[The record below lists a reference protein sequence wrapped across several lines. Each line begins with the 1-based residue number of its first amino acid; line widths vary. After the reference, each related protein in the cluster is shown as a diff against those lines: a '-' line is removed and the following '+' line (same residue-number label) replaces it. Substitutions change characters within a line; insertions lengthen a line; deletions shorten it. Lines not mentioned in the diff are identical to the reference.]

1 MTDNLSRADGARVL
15 ADLHALRA
23 IGTYKTGVHKP
34 TFSEPHLRSLA
45 WLVQRL
51 PEAGLTGEIDG
62 IGNILGTSTK
72 AGPKLLA
79 GSHLESQNHAG
90 WLDGPLGVV
99 YALEAARVINRDPNI
114 NGAVEVASW
123 CDEEGHFGHFLG
135 SRSYV
140 GGVTEAD
147 IDAAR
152 DRNSGKSMRDALR
165 DAGLAGRARARCER
179 GRHIGY
185 LEAHIEQGETLESS
199 GLKIGV
205 VTSIV
210 GIWQYRITF
219 TGEQN
224 HAGTTRMAI
233 RRDAG
238 LALARFCVAIDE
250 RFPAACGPRTV
261 WTTGRITL
269 DPGAPSIIPGAAE
282 MLFQIRDDDP
292 AVIAR
297 LEDLLRSMAAEVD
310 KQGRCSVA
318 VERIRTGTPAL
329 MDASFQQA
337 IEQAGAACAGGR
349 SLRMPSGAGHDAQVL
364 ATVMPAGM
372 LFVPS
377 IGGISHHWTENTADA
392 DIVTGAEVFVDACRK
407 LLRDNENRRPHCGR
421 RSCLSRFRTSR
432 LLSCLPSI
440 ADAPGAA
447 IGLRP
452 VAELAVEFHQ
462 ERNAIGQPPLGARR
476 GQREI
481 TRGPRAEHRK
491 RRRATNSADCGERDI
506 RLRIADLIMG
516 IGEFAEQVQ
525 LTAIVHGEDLVRPQ
539 EMTQPSRLKIKQ
551 LEQKLL

>member
-1 MTDNLSRADGARVL
+1 MTDNLSRVDGARVL

-23 IGTYKTGVHKP
+23 IGTYKSGVHKP

-45 WLVQRL
+45 WLVERL
-51 PEAGLTGEIDG
+51 PEAGLAGEIDG
-62 IGNILGTSTK
+62 IGNIIGTSTK
-72 AGPKLLA
+72 HGPKLLA

-99 YALEAARVINRDPNI
+99 YALEAARVINPDPDMK
-114 NGAVEVASW
+114 GAVEVAAW

-152 DRNSGKSMRDALR
+152 DRNEGKSMRDALR
-165 DAGLAGRARARCER
+165 DAGLAGRARTRCEQS
-179 GRHIGY
+179 RHIGY

-199 GLKIGV
+199 DLKIGI

-210 GIWQYRITF
+210 GIWQYRISF

-224 HAGTTRMAI
+224 HAGTTRMAV

-238 LALARFCVAIDE
+238 LALARFCVAIDD

-297 LEDLLRSMAAEVD
+297 LEDLLRSIAAEVSA
-310 KQGRCSVA
+310 QGRCSVA

-337 IEQAGAACAGGR
+337 IEQAGTALAGGK
-349 SLRMPSGAGHDAQVL
+349 SLRMPSGAGHDAQIL
-364 ATVMPAGM
+364 STVMPAGM

-377 IGGISHHWTENTADA
+377 IGGISHHWTENTADT
-392 DIVTGAEVFVDACRK
+392 DIVTGAEVFVEACR
-407 LLRDNENRRPHCGR
+407 
-421 RSCLSRFRTSR
+421 R
-432 LLSCLPSI
+432 LL
-440 ADAPGAA
+440 
-447 IGLRP
+447 
-452 VAELAVEFHQ
+452 
-462 ERNAIGQPPLGARR
+462 AR
-476 GQREI
+476 
-481 TRGPRAEHRK
+481 
-491 RRRATNSADCGERDI
+491 
-506 RLRIADLIMG
+506 
-516 IGEFAEQVQ
+516 
-525 LTAIVHGEDLVRPQ
+525 
-539 EMTQPSRLKIKQ
+539 
-551 LEQKLL
+551 

>member
-1 MTDNLSRADGARVL
+1 MSRQPSRADGARVL
-15 ADLHALRA
+15 ADLNALRA
-23 IGTYKTGVHKP
+23 IGAYKTGVHKP
-34 TFSEPHLRSLA
+34 TFSEPHLQSLQ

-51 PEAGLTGEIDG
+51 PDGGLAGEIDG
-62 IGNILGTSTK
+62 IGNILGTSTRP
-72 AGPKLLA
+72 GPKLLA

-99 YALEAARVINRDPNI
+99 YALEAARIINRDPDI
-114 NGAVEVASW
+114 DGAVEVASW

-140 GGVTEAD
+140 GGVTDAE
-147 IDAAR
+147 IDTAR
-152 DRNSGKSMRDALR
+152 DRSNDRSMREALR
-165 DAGLAGRARARCER
+165 DAGLAGRARALCER

-233 RRDAG
+233 RKDAG

-250 RFPAACGPRTV
+250 RFPASCGPRTV

-269 DPGAPSIIPGAAE
+269 DPGAPSIIPGGAE

-297 LEDLLRSMAAEVD
+297 LEDLLHAMAAEVD
-310 KQGRCSVA
+310 RQGRCSVA
-318 VERIRTGTPAL
+318 VERLRTGAPAL
-329 MDASFQQA
+329 MDNAFQQA
-337 IEQAGAACAGGR
+337 IEQASAALAGGK
-349 SLRMPSGAGHDAQVL
+349 SQRMPSGAGHDAQIL

-392 DIVTGAEVFVDACRK
+392 DIVTGAEVFVETCR
-407 LLRDNENRRPHCGR
+407 
-421 RSCLSRFRTSR
+421 R
-432 LLSCLPSI
+432 LLM
-440 ADAPGAA
+440 
-447 IGLRP
+447 R
-452 VAELAVEFHQ
+452 
-462 ERNAIGQPPLGARR
+462 
-476 GQREI
+476 
-481 TRGPRAEHRK
+481 
-491 RRRATNSADCGERDI
+491 
-506 RLRIADLIMG
+506 
-516 IGEFAEQVQ
+516 
-525 LTAIVHGEDLVRPQ
+525 
-539 EMTQPSRLKIKQ
+539 
-551 LEQKLL
+551 

>member
-1 MTDNLSRADGARVL
+1 MTDRSPRADGARVF

-23 IGTYKTGVHKP
+23 IGAYKTGVHKP
-34 TFSEPHLRSLA
+34 TFSEPHIQSLH

-51 PEAGLTGEIDG
+51 PDAGLAGEIDG

-72 AGPKLLA
+72 PGPKLLA

-99 YALEAARVINRDPNI
+99 YALEAARVINNDPDV
-114 NGAVEVASW
+114 NGTVEVASW

-140 GGVTEAD
+140 GAVTDSE

-152 DRNSGKSMRDALR
+152 DRNNDRSMREALR
-165 DAGLAGRARARCER
+165 AAGLAGRSRALVER

-199 GLKIGV
+199 GLKIGI

-233 RRDAG
+233 RKDAG
-238 LALARFCVAIDE
+238 LALAQFCVAIDE

-282 MLFQIRDDDP
+282 MLFQIRDDD
-292 AVIAR
+292 AGVIAR
-297 LEDLLRSMAAEVD
+297 LEELLRTMASEVD
-310 KQGRCSVA
+310 QQGRCSVA
-318 VERIRTGTPAL
+318 VERIRTGAPAL

-337 IEQAGAACAGGR
+337 IEGASAACAGGK
-349 SLRMPSGAGHDAQVL
+349 SLRMPSGAGHDAQIL
-364 ATVMPAGM
+364 ATVMPSGM

-392 DIVTGAEVFVDACRK
+392 DIVTGAEVFVETCR
-407 LLRDNENRRPHCGR
+407 
-421 RSCLSRFRTSR
+421 R
-432 LLSCLPSI
+432 LL
-440 ADAPGAA
+440 
-447 IGLRP
+447 
-452 VAELAVEFHQ
+452 
-462 ERNAIGQPPLGARR
+462 
-476 GQREI
+476 
-481 TRGPRAEHRK
+481 TR
-491 RRRATNSADCGERDI
+491 
-506 RLRIADLIMG
+506 
-516 IGEFAEQVQ
+516 
-525 LTAIVHGEDLVRPQ
+525 
-539 EMTQPSRLKIKQ
+539 
-551 LEQKLL
+551 

>member
-1 MTDNLSRADGARVL
+1 
-15 ADLHALRA
+15 
-23 IGTYKTGVHKP
+23 
-34 TFSEPHLRSLA
+34 
-45 WLVQRL
+45 
-51 PEAGLTGEIDG
+51 
-62 IGNILGTSTK
+62 
-72 AGPKLLA
+72 
-79 GSHLESQNHAG
+79 
-90 WLDGPLGVV
+90 VV
-99 YALEAARVINRDPNI
+99 YALEAARVINPDPNI
-114 NGAVEVASW
+114 EGAVEVASW

-152 DRNSGKSMRDALR
+152 DRNNDRSMRDALR
-165 DAGLAGRARARCER
+165 DAGLAGRARARCEQ

-199 GLKIGV
+199 GLKIGI

-238 LALARFCVAIDE
+238 LALARFCVAIDD

-297 LEDLLRSMAAEVD
+297 LEELLNSMAAEVNA
-310 KQGRCSVA
+310 QSRCTVA
-318 VERIRTGTPAL
+318 VERIRTGTPAR

-337 IEQAGAACAGGR
+337 IEAASAAFADGK
-349 SLRMPSGAGHDAQVL
+349 SLRMPSGAGHDAQIL
-364 ATVMPAGM
+364 STVMPAGM

-392 DIVTGAEVFVDACRK
+392 DIVTGAEVFVDACR
-407 LLRDNENRRPHCGR
+407 
-421 RSCLSRFRTSR
+421 R
-432 LLSCLPSI
+432 LL
-440 ADAPGAA
+440 A
-447 IGLRP
+447 
-452 VAELAVEFHQ
+452 Q
-462 ERNAIGQPPLGARR
+462 
-476 GQREI
+476 
-481 TRGPRAEHRK
+481 
-491 RRRATNSADCGERDI
+491 
-506 RLRIADLIMG
+506 
-516 IGEFAEQVQ
+516 
-525 LTAIVHGEDLVRPQ
+525 
-539 EMTQPSRLKIKQ
+539 
-551 LEQKLL
+551 